1 MDRVTQN
8 AAPALPD
15 AERLE
20 RLIRA
25 IERLDRRLDQFF
37 GVFLN
42 ARFLCGKP
50 TDRWARRS

>member
-42 ARFLCGKP
+42 ARFPCGKP